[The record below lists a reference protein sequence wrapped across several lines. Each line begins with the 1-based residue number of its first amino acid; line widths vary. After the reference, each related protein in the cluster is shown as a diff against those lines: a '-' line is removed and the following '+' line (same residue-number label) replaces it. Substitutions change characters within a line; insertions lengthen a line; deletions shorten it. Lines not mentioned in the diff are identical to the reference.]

1 MPLPHPAVPRP
12 ARALPLALLLAATAL
27 GAAAAQPPA
36 RHTAAAPPA
45 ARADTDP
52 APASVGARDDTDA
65 AECLGFT
72 FGAWTP
78 PLDPKAA
85 GHAPFPPAATLPHAP
100 GGRDWAATDAAA
112 RDTLLLLFP
121 SWWPAG
127 VSIRFAHAP
136 RTRRDTV
143 HGTATALVA
152 DGRLRAPEA
161 RVLGW
166 LVPCSAPPAADGR

>member
-1 MPLPHPAVPRP
+1 
-12 ARALPLALLLAATAL
+12 
-27 GAAAAQPPA
+27 
-36 RHTAAAPPA
+36 AP
-45 ARADTDP
+45 
-52 APASVGARDDTDA
+52 VGARDDTDA
-65 AECLGFT
+65 AECLGFA
-72 FGAWTP
+72 FGGWTP
-78 PLDPKAA
+78 PLDPAAA

-143 HGTATALVA
+143 RGTATALVA

-161 RVLGW
+161 KVLGW
-166 LVPCSAPPAADGR
+166 LVPCGG